1 MLPPGGPRRPPRP
14 ALSGLA
20 EARAHGVSAPP
31 AGGRGAALGEPAHRE
46 GVGAR
51 HRRRRHD
58 GGGQRLR
65 GADGERPG
73 PLSPPSSPPAEPC
86 PLWVCASR
94 RPGGQRPHVAR
105 SPLQLGLAQSSA
117 QGPRCFPVPPD
128 TKTDTLH
135 ISSHN
140 FSRMSEQCSKIELWK
155 FRVGRYPTFSPCRG
169 PCYNLPAVFGHLI
182 SYILSVMESCVAFI
196 LSASFY

>member
-1 MLPPGGPRRPPRP
+1 MCTFSRFSLHLYTSAQPSP
-14 ALSGLA
+14 A
-20 EARAHGVSAPP
+20 PTP
-31 AGGRGAALGEPAHRE
+31 
-46 GVGAR
+46 
-51 HRRRRHD
+51 
-58 GGGQRLR
+58 
-65 GADGERPG
+65 
-73 PLSPPSSPPAEPC
+73 PPSCTFFFLTFCKFPSLDKVPVIILKHPYHRLKFSEFHC
-86 PLWVCASR
+86 SKIVNYLL
-94 RPGGQRPHVAR
+94 
-105 SPLQLGLAQSSA
+105 LQLKKKHKNSLPNPYCVDLKHSSFI
-117 QGPRCFPVPPD
+117 CFPVPPD

-196 LSASFY
+196 MSASFH